1 MIHRAKPLCTAYCT
15 WENECPL
22 LPLPAGMDWTWE
34 PEARSNRQQSITAI
48 SLYWHRCQHSNGV
61 TNLEAVPLHD
71 SHCCPV
77 LLYHWK
83 GTNKT
88 AVRWLL
94 IWCHLVC
101 FWLVWLTPFR
111 CPVHSTVQIR
121 REAKLRSPRKQ
132 FMLLFSFQQGNALYS
147 RHSTVETALIFSFLN
162 VIWRHWLR
170 LRFIASLC
178 ISLQVHFVTQ
188 IRHKRLSDVHFK
200 VHWTRLENWK
210 WHSETFLDI
219 YSSWGGGL
227 RN

>member
-1 MIHRAKPLCTAYCT
+1 MI
-15 WENECPL
+15 
-22 LPLPAGMDWTWE
+22 
-34 PEARSNRQQSITAI
+34 
-48 SLYWHRCQHSNGV
+48 V
-61 TNLEAVPLHD
+61 TVAQY
-71 SHCCPV
+71 
-77 LLYHWK
+77 YHWK

-101 FWLVWLTPFR
+101 FWLVWLTPFH

-188 IRHKRLSDVHFK
+188 IRHKRLSDVHFTK
-200 VHWTRLENWK
+200 FTEQDSRTGNDIQKHFL
-210 WHSETFLDI
+210 TFTQVGV
-219 YSSWGGGL
+219 GG
-227 RN
+227 